1 MSADPRRERLEE
13 LLADRALVG
22 LSAVEQAELA
32 QLQAQLAQPAGYGAI
47 GSDEFELAAAAL
59 DLALSGPVVPVPA
72 ALRTRLAAAAVYCS
86 GPPARPLARAPSATV
101 PRGRALAL
109 AGWLVAAAA
118 LALALFAWRARA
130 PGAPAPEALRAEL
143 LARADTLRLDWT
155 ATELGA
161 GAGGDVAWS
170 QELQQG
176 VLTIRGLPANDP
188 ARAQFQLWIFDESQ
202 QHPVDGG
209 VFDVGAGE
217 VLIPIDAKLRVARPT
232 LFAVTEEKPGGVV
245 VSDQQRI
252 VLVAKP

>member
-32 QLQAQLAQPAGYGAI
+32 QLQAQYGAI
-47 GSDEFELAAAAL
+47 GSDELEFAAAAL
-59 DLALSGPVVPVPA
+59 DLALSGPSTPMPA

-86 GPPARPLARAPSATV
+86 GPPTRPLARAARASA
-101 PRGRALAL
+101 PRGRAVAL
-109 AGWLVAAAA
+109 AGWLLAAAA
-118 LALALFAWRARA
+118 LVLALFAWRTRA
-130 PGAPAPEALRAEL
+130 QAAPAPAELRTEL
-143 LARADTLRLDWT
+143 LARADTLRLEWT

-176 VLTIRGLPANDP
+176 VLTIRGLAANDP
-188 ARAQFQLWIFDESQ
+188 ARAQFQLWIFDETQ

-245 VSDQQRI
+245 VSDQKRI

>member
-1 MSADPRRERLEE
+1 VSTDPRRERLED

-32 QLQAQLAQPAGYGAI
+32 QLQAQYGAI
-47 GSDEFELAAAAL
+47 GSDELEFAAAAL
-59 DLALSGPVVPVPA
+59 DLALSGPSTPMPT

-86 GPPARPLARAPSATV
+86 GPPTRPLARATSASA
-101 PRGRALAL
+101 PRGRAVAL
-109 AGWLVAAAA
+109 AGWLLAAAA
-118 LALALFAWRARA
+118 LVVALLAWRTRA
-130 PGAPAPEALRAEL
+130 QGAPAPAALRAEL
-143 LARADTLRLDWT
+143 LARTDTLRLEWT

-176 VLTIRGLPANDP
+176 VLTIRGLAANDP
-188 ARAQFQLWIFDESQ
+188 ARAQFQLWIFDDTQ

-209 VFDVGAGE
+209 VFDVAAGE
-217 VLIPIDAKLRVARPT
+217 VLIPIDAKLQVARPT